1 MSEFAAFLPEELAEI
16 GLMAFAD
23 PNLAERL
30 VAALRCLP
38 PAGSVESCPAPA
50 SNAPQSGPLE
60 LAVLVR

>member
-1 MSEFAAFLPEELAEI
+1 
-16 GLMAFAD
+16 MAFAD

-38 PAGSVESCPAPA
+38 PAGTVGSCPAPA
-50 SNAPQSGPLE
+50 SDDAEGGPLE

>member
-1 MSEFAAFLPEELAEI
+1 MSEFATFLPEELAEI

-38 PAGSVESCPAPA
+38 PAATVGSCPGPA
-50 SNAPQSGPLE
+50 SDDAEGGSLE
-60 LAVLVR
+60 LAVLAR